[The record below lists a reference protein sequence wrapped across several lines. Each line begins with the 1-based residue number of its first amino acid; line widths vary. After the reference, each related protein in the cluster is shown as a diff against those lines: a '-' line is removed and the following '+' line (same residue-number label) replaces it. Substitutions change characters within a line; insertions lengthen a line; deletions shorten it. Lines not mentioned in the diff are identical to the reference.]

1 MSCSPFDL
9 REYVLNE
16 LADSECRQVETH
28 MKSCAACSDE
38 LERLRT
44 TQAALLSLADEEIP
58 QRIGFVSDRVFEPST
73 PRRWWAAF
81 WGSSARL
88 GFASAAM
95 LSIAI
100 VVSALTRPAPA
111 PPAPIAAHQ
120 PDMARIEAQ
129 FERRLGEAVAR
140 AVAQAEAR
148 QEARTRHLL
157 AATEARHNLEMKG
170 IQLAVEQN
178 LTVLERRYTRLRMDL
193 ASADFGGTR

>member
-28 MKSCAACSDE
+28 MKSCAVCSEE
-38 LERLRT
+38 LDRLRT
-44 TQAALLSLADEEIP
+44 TQAALLTLADEEIP
-58 QRIGFVSDRVFEPST
+58 QRIGFVSDRVFEPSA

-100 VVSALTRPAPA
+100 LVSALTRPAPA
-111 PPAPIAAHQ
+111 PPAAMASQ
-120 PDMARIEAQ
+120 PDMAGIEAK
-129 FERRLGEAVAR
+129 FERRLGEAVAS
-140 AVAQAEAR
+140 AVAQTEAR
-148 QEARTRHLL
+148 QEAKTRQLL
-157 AATEARHNLEMKG
+157 AATEARHELELKG

-178 LTVLERRYTRLRMDL
+178 LTVLERRYTRLRVDL